1 MKHFFTTRVK
11 AVLIAAVLIA
21 AVLAVVSNLTG
32 RSVPDI
38 LVQDVLAPLRSGAN
52 SLTLQAERIY
62 DYIFGYEMLEAE
74 NAVLKEE
81 LAQMEDAA
89 RKAADMARENERL
102 RKLLELKAA
111 NEDYQLVDAYII
123 ARSSNDWTST
133 LTINRGTNAGIETGM
148 CAITE
153 EGAVVGL
160 VTEVGSNYAVIKSVL
175 DASLDISGTISTS
188 GYSGMVHGGYT
199 TGEENLLLMEY
210 LPSSAV
216 IRTGDE
222 VVTAGS
228 TVYPRN
234 LILGNVAKVGV
245 TDTGVAKYAYLN
257 PAADIASLEQVFI
270 ITQFAVE

>member
-1 MKHFFTTRVK
+1 MKYFFTTRVK

-38 LVQDVLAPLRSGAN
+38 LVQDVLTPLRSGVN

-74 NAVLKEE
+74 NAVLKDK
-81 LAQMEDAA
+81 LSQMEDAS
-89 RKAADMARENERL
+89 RKAADVARENERL

-111 NEDYQLVDAYII
+111 NEDYNLVDAYII
-123 ARSSNDWTST
+123 ARSSNDWIST
-133 LTINRGTNAGIETGM
+133 LTINRGTNAGIQIGM

-199 TGEENLLLMEY
+199 TGQENLLLMEY

-234 LILGNVAKVGV
+234 LILGNVAQVGV
-245 TDTGVAKYAYLN
+245 TDTGVAKYAYLT

-270 ITQFAVE
+270 ITEFAVE

>member
-1 MKHFFTTRVK
+1 MKHFFTTKVK
-11 AVLIAAVLIA
+11 TVMIIAVLLAAG
-21 AVLAVVSNLTG
+21 LAVVSNLTG
-32 RSVPDI
+32 RTLPEM
-38 LVQDVLAPLRSGAN
+38 LVQGVLTPLRTGAS
-52 SLTLQAERIY
+52 SLTDQAERIY

-74 NAVLKEE
+74 NAVLKDK
-81 LAQMEDAA
+81 LSQMEDAS
-89 RKAADMARENERL
+89 RKAADVARENERL

-111 NEDYQLVDAYII
+111 NEDYNLVDAYII
-123 ARSSNDWTST
+123 ARSSNDWIST
-133 LTINRGTNAGIETGM
+133 LTINRGTNAGIQIGM

-199 TGEENLLLMEY
+199 TGQENLLLMEY

-234 LILGNVAKVGV
+234 LILGNVAQVGV
-245 TDTGVAKYAYLN
+245 TDTGVAKYAYLT

-270 ITQFAVE
+270 ITEFAVE

>member
-216 IRTGDE
+216 IRNNDQ

-234 LILGNVAKVGV
+234 LILGYVVDAGF
-245 TDTGVAKYAYLN
+245 DSTGVAKYAVLE
-257 PAADIASLEQVFI
+257 PAVDIDSLEQIFVLTDFSM
-270 ITQFAVE
+270 E

>member
-1 MKHFFTTRVK
+1 MKYFFTTRVK

-38 LVQDVLAPLRSGAN
+38 LVQDVLTPLRSGVN

-74 NAVLKEE
+74 NAVLKDK
-81 LAQMEDAA
+81 LSQMEDAS
-89 RKAADMARENERL
+89 RKAADVARENERL

-111 NEDYQLVDAYII
+111 NEDYNLVDAYII
-123 ARSSNDWTST
+123 ARSSNDWIST
-133 LTINRGTNAGIETGM
+133 LTINRGTNAGIQIGM

-188 GYSGMVHGGYT
+188 GYSGMVQGGYT
-199 TGEENLLLMEY
+199 TGQENLLLMEY

-234 LILGNVAKVGV
+234 LILGNVAQVGV
-245 TDTGVAKYAYLN
+245 TDTGVAKYAYLT

-270 ITQFAVE
+270 ITEFAVE